1 LSPTISNAEDTGQL
15 HLKNISKIDI
25 IIKYNYYYQNNSN
38 FTIFTIKS
46 KVIINNMNKK
56 VLLTGIS
63 GYIGNHCAVAL
74 LSHGYS
80 VRGSVRSLSK
90 SNQVIEAIK
99 KEIDPKDN
107 LEFCEL
113 DLLKDDGWDDAMKGC
128 DFVMHVASPFI
139 NIEPKD
145 ENEYIRPAVDGT
157 MRALNAAKSAGIKRV
172 VLTSSMVSMLE
183 NADKSINVDSESW
196 TNVKAKNV
204 SAYAKSKTLAERAA
218 WDFINAQ
225 TDTTPMELSV
235 VNPGPVFGPTLTGD
249 LSGASMGMFK
259 QMILGKMPMV
269 PQAAINM
276 SDVRD
281 IAKIHALALENEKAN
296 GKRFI
301 VTTEEPFAFQ
311 EVAKILKS
319 NGYDKVSTR
328 LAPNF
333 LLNFIGNFDREA
345 KSMRSFIGKTY
356 NGDVSVTMK
365 TFDWNPIPFKKTV
378 LDTAISIESYLN

>member
-1 LSPTISNAEDTGQL
+1 
-15 HLKNISKIDI
+15 
-25 IIKYNYYYQNNSN
+25 
-38 FTIFTIKS
+38 
-46 KVIINNMNKK
+46 MNKK

-63 GYIGNHCAVAL
+63 GYIGNHCAVEL
-74 LSHGYS
+74 LKNGYS
-80 VRGSVRSLSK
+80 VRGSLRSLSK
-90 SNQVIEAIK
+90 SQKVIDAIK

-113 DLLKDDGWDDAMKGC
+113 DLLKDDGWDDAIKGC
-128 DFVMHVASPFI
+128 EFLMHVASPFI

-157 MRALNAAKSAGIKRV
+157 IRALNAAKSAGIKRV

-183 NADKSINVDSESW
+183 NADKSINVDAESW

-204 SAYAKSKTLAERAA
+204 SAYSKSKTLAERAA
-218 WDFINAQ
+218 WEFISGQ
-225 TDTTPMELSV
+225 TDDKPMELCV
-235 VNPGPVFGPTLTGD
+235 VNPGPVFGPTLSGD

-259 QMILGKMPMV
+259 QMMVGKMPMM
-269 PQAAINM
+269 PQASINM

-281 IAKIHALALENEKAN
+281 IAKIHVLALENEKAD

-301 VTTEEPFAFQ
+301 VTTEEPIAFQ
-311 EVAKILKS
+311 DVAKILKS
-319 NGYDKVSTR
+319 NGYDKVSTK

-333 LLNFIGNFDREA
+333 LLKIMGYIDREA

-356 NGDVSVTMK
+356 NGDVSSTMEV
-365 TFDWNPIPFKKTV
+365 FDWNPIPFKKTV
-378 LDTAISIESYLN
+378 LDTAKSIDSYLIKN

>member
-1 LSPTISNAEDTGQL
+1 
-15 HLKNISKIDI
+15 
-25 IIKYNYYYQNNSN
+25 
-38 FTIFTIKS
+38 
-46 KVIINNMNKK
+46 MNKK

-63 GYIGNHCAVAL
+63 GYIGNHCAVEL
-74 LSHGYS
+74 LKNGYS

-90 SNQVIEAIK
+90 SQKVIEAIK
-99 KEIDPKDN
+99 KEVDPKDN

-113 DLLKDDGWDDAMKGC
+113 DLLSDDGWDDAMKGC
-128 DFVMHVASPFI
+128 EYVMHVASPFI

-145 ENEYIRPAVDGT
+145 ENQYIRPAVDGT
-157 MRALNAAKSAGIKRV
+157 MRALKAAKSAGIKRV

-183 NADKSINVDSESW
+183 NADKSIKVNSESW

-204 SAYAKSKTLAERAA
+204 SAYAKSKTLAEQAA

-225 TDTTPMELSV
+225 QDTPKMEFAV
-235 VNPGPVFGPTLTGD
+235 VNPGPVFGPSLSGD
-249 LSGASMGMFK
+249 LTGASMSMFTN
-259 QMILGKMPMV
+259 MIQGKMPMV
-269 PQAAINM
+269 PQASINM

-281 IAKIHALALENEKAN
+281 IAKIHVLALENDKAD

-319 NGYDKVSTR
+319 NGYDKVSTK

-333 LLNFIGNFDREA
+333 LLKFLGNIDREA

-356 NGDVSVTMK
+356 DGDVSTTME
-365 TFDWNPIPFKKTV
+365 TFDWKPISFEKTV
-378 LDTAISIESYLN
+378 LDTAKSIESYLN

>member
-1 LSPTISNAEDTGQL
+1 
-15 HLKNISKIDI
+15 
-25 IIKYNYYYQNNSN
+25 
-38 FTIFTIKS
+38 
-46 KVIINNMNKK
+46 MNKK

-63 GYIGNHCAVAL
+63 GYIGNHCAVEL
-74 LSHGYS
+74 LKNGYS

-90 SNQVIEAIK
+90 SQKVIEAIK
-99 KEIDPKDN
+99 KEVDPKDN

-113 DLLKDDGWDDAMKGC
+113 DLLSDDGWDDAMKGC
-128 DFVMHVASPFI
+128 EYVMHVASPFI

-145 ENEYIRPAVDGT
+145 ENQYIRPAVDGT
-157 MRALNAAKSAGIKRV
+157 MRALKAAKSAGIKRV

-183 NADKSINVDSESW
+183 NADKSIKVNSESW

-204 SAYAKSKTLAERAA
+204 SAYAKSKTLAEQAA

-225 TDTTPMELSV
+225 QDTPKMEFAV
-235 VNPGPVFGPTLTGD
+235 VNPGPVFGPSLSGD
-249 LSGASMGMFK
+249 LTGASMSMFTN
-259 QMILGKMPMV
+259 MIQGKMPMV
-269 PQAAINM
+269 PQASINM

-281 IAKIHALALENEKAN
+281 IAKIHVLALENDKAD

-319 NGYDKVSTR
+319 NGYDKVSTK

-333 LLNFIGNFDREA
+333 LLKLLGNFDREA
-345 KSMRSFIGKTY
+345 KSMRSFICKTY
-356 NGDVSVTMK
+356 NVDVSLTTK

-378 LDTAISIESYLN
+378 LDTAKSIESYLNKN